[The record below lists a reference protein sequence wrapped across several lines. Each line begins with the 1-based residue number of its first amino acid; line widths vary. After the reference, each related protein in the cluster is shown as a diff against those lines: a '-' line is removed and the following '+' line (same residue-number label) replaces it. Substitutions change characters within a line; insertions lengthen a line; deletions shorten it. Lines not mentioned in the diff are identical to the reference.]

1 MKGKKM
7 NFKNLGIDEDI
18 INVLKNNGIT
28 SPTIVQ
34 EKCFGIINEGSDLIT
49 KAQTGTG
56 KMYKNTYRDRGLA
69 PRNLSRVLEDSGTVT
84 SALVPWNTCG
94 ATMSTF
100 LGVPTLAYLPYA
112 FFNILS
118 PIITVTFGFLG
129 ITILKLE
136 NDPSS
141 PEYIGTKKSR

>member
-1 MKGKKM
+1 MMAVIANKLLKFAKSTGSLILITAVTSL
-7 NFKNLGIDEDI
+7 FV
-18 INVLKNNGIT
+18 NVLCGDQYLAIAL
-28 SPTIVQ
+28 P
-34 EKCFGIINEGSDLIT
+34 
-49 KAQTGTG
+49 G
-56 KMYKNTYRDRGLA
+56 KMFKDTFRDRGLA

-118 PIITVTFGFLG
+118 PIVTVLYGFLG
-129 ITILKLE
+129 ISIMTLEEDPASPQYVRPMKL
-136 NDPSS
+136 
-141 PEYIGTKKSR
+141 IKSNK